1 MDKDLVKIFGKGAVI
16 SLIGI
21 ISGRIFHFL
30 GFVILARTMGPG
42 EFGVFSLN
50 ENIVSI
56 LANICTIGLDRGVI
70 HFLNKSSNAQE
81 ASNII
86 LKAVKASMAA
96 SFGVILFFFLNYQF
110 NFFSILTY
118 KDFNQYLFYFSFVV
132 VLNSLLFIGTAIT
145 RISLNMKYTFY
156 YQYFGQPF
164 LFFIIILILS
174 FTKLSLW
181 NALLGL
187 IISLAVVLVLNF
199 RSVAN
204 QYSLRTAAFFKKNHV
219 EGLLQFSFL
228 TIFAS
233 SITLLTTRFD
243 RIMLGILRN
252 EYDVGIYQSISQIS
266 VLMAL
271 ILGAFGSI
279 VIPMVSKYFN
289 ENNFGQIKSLLHVST
304 KWSFYLAIP
313 VFILFILIP
322 DQIIKVVFGSEYL
335 AGSATLSLLAFAQ
348 LINAGTGPIG
358 PTLIMTNN
366 QKPWLII
373 ALFSLLLNVSL
384 NYLLI
389 PEFSYWGNGISMIA
403 TMSVL
408 YGSGLFVLYRKYKI
422 LPYNRNFL
430 KGISSGIITFIL
442 LWLINHNIN
451 ITDYLRVPFL
461 VILCYTLFILFLY
474 LFRFDK
480 EDRILIEM
488 ISKKA
493 GIKKSEV

>member
-1 MDKDLVKIFGKGAVI
+1 MDKDLVKIFGKGAVV

-30 GFVILARTMGPG
+30 GFVILARAMGPG

-70 HFLNKSSNAQE
+70 HFLNKSTNAE
-81 ASNII
+81 ESSNII
-86 LKAVKASMAA
+86 LKAVKASMAVSLVA
-96 SFGVILFFFLNYQF
+96 VLFFFLNYQL
-110 NFFSILTY
+110 NLFSILSY
-118 KDFNQYLFYFSFVV
+118 KNFNQYLFYFSFVI

-145 RISLNMKYTFY
+145 RTSLSMKYTFY

-164 LFFIIILILS
+164 LFFLIILILS

-187 IISLAVVLVLNF
+187 IISLIVVLIFNF
-199 RSVAN
+199 RSVSN
-204 QYSLRTAAFFKKNHV
+204 QYSLKAAALLKRNHV
-219 EGLLQFSFL
+219 EGLLRFSIL
-228 TIFAS
+228 SIFAS
-233 SITLLTTRFD
+233 SVTLLTTRFD
-243 RIMLGILRN
+243 RILLGILRN

-279 VIPMVSKYFN
+279 VIPMVSRYYN

-313 VFILFILIP
+313 VFILFITIP
-322 DQIIKVVFGSEYL
+322 DQIIEVVFGREYL
-335 AGSATLSLLAFAQ
+335 AGSATLSMLAFAQ

-366 QKPWLII
+366 QKPWLKI
-373 ALFSLLLNVSL
+373 ALISLLLNVGL
-384 NYLLI
+384 NFLLI
-389 PEFSYWGNGISMIA
+389 PNYSYWGNGISMVI
-403 TMSVL
+403 TMSML
-408 YGSGLFVLYRKYKI
+408 YGSGISFLYRKYKI

-430 KGISSGIITFIL
+430 KGIASGITTFIL
-442 LWLINHNIN
+442 LWLINNNLDISN
-451 ITDYLRVPFL
+451 YLRVPFL

-474 LFRFDK
+474 LLKFDK

-488 ISKKA
+488 ISKKT
-493 GIKKSEV
+493 GFNR

>member
-1 MDKDLVKIFGKGAVI
+1 LDKDLVKIFGKGAVV

-81 ASNII
+81 SSKII
-86 LKAVKASMAA
+86 LKALKASMAG

-118 KDFNQYLFYFSFVV
+118 QDFNQYLFYFSFVI

-145 RISLNMKYTFY
+145 RISLSMKYTFY

-164 LFFIIILILS
+164 LFFLIILILS
-174 FTKLSLW
+174 ITKLSLW

-187 IISLAVVLVLNF
+187 IISLVVVLIFNF
-199 RSVAN
+199 RSVSR
-204 QYSLRTAAFFKKNHV
+204 QYSLSAAALFKKNHV
-219 EGLLQFSFL
+219 KGLLQFSFV

-233 SITLLTTRFD
+233 SVTLLTTRFD
-243 RIMLGILRN
+243 RILLGILRN

-279 VIPMVSKYFN
+279 VIPMVSKYYN
-289 ENNFGQIKSLLHVST
+289 ENNFVQIKSLLHVST

-313 VFILFILIP
+313 IFILFISIP
-322 DQIIKVVFGSEYL
+322 DQIIEVVFGKEYL

-366 QKPWLII
+366 QKPWLKI
-373 ALFSLLLNVSL
+373 ALFSLLLNVSI

-389 PEFSYWGNGISMIA
+389 PKYSYWGNGISMVI
-403 TMSVL
+403 TMSML
-408 YGSGLFVLYRKYKI
+408 YGSGLSVLYRKYKI

-430 KGISSGIITFIL
+430 KGITSGIITFLI
-442 LWLINHNIN
+442 LWLIKNNIN
-451 ITDYLRVPFL
+451 IQDYFKVPFL
-461 VILCYTLFILFLY
+461 VILCYALFILFLY
-474 LFRFDK
+474 LLKFDK

-488 ISKKA
+488 ISKKT
-493 GIKKSEV
+493 GFNR